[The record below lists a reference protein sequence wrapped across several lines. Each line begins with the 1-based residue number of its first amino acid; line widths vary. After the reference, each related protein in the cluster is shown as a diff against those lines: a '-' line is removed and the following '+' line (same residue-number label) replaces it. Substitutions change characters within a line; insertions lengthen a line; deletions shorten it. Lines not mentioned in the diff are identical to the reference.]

1 MASNRTFA
9 FALEYV
15 SDIETVKRFYVDVL
29 GLEVDREAPNFV
41 QFKDQAGAYFAIA
54 SDEAMG
60 DRNAMELYWL
70 VDDIEAV
77 QREIAGKAAISVPLR
92 EMPFGKVFGVTDPAG
107 RTRFLLEWAQQRP
120 SRQV

>member
-1 MASNRTFA
+1 MTDNRTFA

-15 SDIETVKRFYVDVL
+15 ADIPAAKRFYVDVL

-41 QFKDQAGAYFAIA
+41 QFKDRAGAHFAIA

-60 DRNAMELYWL
+60 NRDELELYWL

-77 QREIAGKAAISVPLR
+77 QRELAQKTAITLPLR
-92 EMPFGKVFGVTDPAG
+92 ELPFGKVFGVTDPAG
-107 RTRFLLEWAQQRP
+107 RPRYLLEWAARRP
-120 SRQV
+120 SQQV